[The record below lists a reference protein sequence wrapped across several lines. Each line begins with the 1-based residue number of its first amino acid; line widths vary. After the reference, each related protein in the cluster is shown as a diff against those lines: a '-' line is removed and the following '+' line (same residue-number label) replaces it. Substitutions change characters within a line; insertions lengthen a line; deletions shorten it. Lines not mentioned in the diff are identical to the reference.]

1 VIGLDTN
8 VLARFIVQDDP
19 VQSPAATSLL
29 ESRCSPGDPGFVS
42 ITVLVE
48 LAWVLSGA
56 YGYEKSV
63 VAAVIRQL
71 LQTDSLLTENAPIA
85 WSALRSF
92 ENGSA
97 DFADYIIGRGNVG
110 AGCSTTFTFDTKAA
124 QDRDFDP
131 VPVV

>member
-1 VIGLDTN
+1 MIGLDTN

-29 ESRCSPGDPGFVS
+29 ESRCSPDDPGFVS
-42 ITVLVE
+42 MTVLVE
-48 LAWVLSGA
+48 LAGVLSGA
-56 YGYEKSV
+56 YSYERSV

-92 ENGSA
+92 EGGSA
-97 DFADYIIGRGNVG
+97 DFADYVIGRGNVG
-110 AGCSTTFTFDTKAA
+110 AGCHTTYTFDEKAA
-124 QDRDFDP
+124 RDRDFDA
-131 VPVV
+131 VPAI